1 MSLVVAIMIAI
12 IGFGIGAAWI
22 VSLFIRDYR
31 IAARGHNVRALV
43 EDVRILK
50 HNESDSVTIR
60 CRLSWQEGEH
70 RKSVESTET
79 IPVHRSAEVQAGLNV
94 IIRYL
99 DDDNLQFV
107 FD

>member
-1 MSLVVAIMIAI
+1 MSLVVAIIIAI
-12 IGFGIGAAWI
+12 IGFGAAWI
-22 VSLFIRDYR
+22 VSLSIRDYR

-60 CRLSWQEGEH
+60 YRLSWQEDEH
-70 RKSVESTET
+70 RKRVEGTET
-79 IPVHRSAEVQAGLNV
+79 IPAHHSAGIQAGLDV